1 MYITALPPI
10 TWNPGTVIKVRG
22 VGYRPYYYGF
32 GNYYLNGLGAE
43 ATESPLPGTPE
54 VMATEPASTM
64 PADTTVPVTTPPA
77 ETTPPE
83 TPVTPTTAEQAKTD
97 QEIYGYFGA
106 MSTSVGMQ
114 VFSIIAGVSGSI
126 AGFLLGIKLGNSTR
140 VSTKDIA
147 IASLVGAVGAFVGIF
162 AVRTYH

>member
-10 TWNPGTVIKVRG
+10 TWNPGTVIKVRRA
-22 VGYRPYYYGF
+22 GYRPYYNGF

-43 ATESPLPGTPE
+43 ATEAPLPVTPE
-54 VMATEPASTM
+54 AVATEPISTV
-64 PADTTVPVTTPPA
+64 PADTTIPVTTPPV
-77 ETTPPE
+77 ETTPAE
-83 TPVTPTTAEQAKTD
+83 TPVTPTTAEQARTD
-97 QEIYGYFGA
+97 QQIYGYFGA

-114 VFSIIAGVSGSI
+114 VFSIIAGVSGSM

-140 VSTKDIA
+140 VSTRDIA

-162 AVRTYH
+162 AIRTYH